1 MTHQISDHVID
12 TARSTDLVRLA
23 ERYGVMLRKE
33 SAASWCGPCPA
44 CGGGEDRFWI
54 RDNRYKCR
62 VCGATGDAIAFVQL
76 RERCDFPEAVARLT
90 GHATNGTPAKPLN
103 IPAAPPPQPK
113 RTGPDA
119 KWTAKATE
127 IADEAATSL
136 FTDPYAEAGREYL
149 LQRGIEPLAWA
160 EFKLGYRPDVP
171 LPGTWDTEKREY
183 IAGRKPAIV
192 IPWYRGGQV
201 AAIRYRFLETH
212 TYGNAQDKLTE
223 AKQTA
228 QPGSTFAGLLYG
240 GHALPSYTPLP
251 TAHSDEKRA
260 ENYRTLVICEGE
272 LNAISIWQV
281 TEPWRWD
288 VLSLGSESAKL
299 SQAAIDYARQF
310 GRVLVWMDRAPVA
323 RDLVALLMPLA
334 FGVNS
339 PAREGGGKLDAND
352 LLQLGKLGEFLATVR
367 MRACKSQEERMGFY
381 CDLMDASNGLAGLG
395 EGILR
400 IAKGLKNG

>member
-1 MTHQISDHVID
+1 MTTIPDHTIEA
-12 TARSTDLVRLA
+12 ARATDLVQLA
-23 ERYGVMLRKE
+23 QRYGVELRKE
-33 SAASWCGPCPA
+33 SASSWCGPCPQ
-44 CGGGEDRFWI
+44 CGGSDRFWI
-54 RDNRYKCR
+54 RDNRYQCR
-62 VCGATGDAIAFVQL
+62 QCGMTGDAIEFIQL
-76 RERCDFPEAVARLT
+76 RERCNFQDAIAMLT
-90 GHATNGTPAKPLN
+90 GHAANGTPATPLN
-103 IPAAPPPQPK
+103 IPPAPPAPK
-113 RTGPDA
+113 RQPPDA
-119 KWTAKATE
+119 KWTAKATQ
-127 IADEAATSL
+127 IADEAAARL
-136 FTDPYAEAGREYL
+136 FTDPYAEIGREYL
-149 LQRGIEPLAWA
+149 LQRGIEPHAW
-160 EFKLGYRPDVP
+160 ERFRLGFRPDVP
-171 LPGTWDTEKREY
+171 LPGTWDSEKREY

-212 TYGNAQDKLTE
+212 TYGNAQDKLQT

-228 QPGSTFAGLLYG
+228 QPGSTFTGLLYG
-240 GHALPSYTPLP
+240 GHALPSYTTLP
-251 TAHSDEKRA
+251 VAHSDEKRA

-299 SQAAIDYARQF
+299 SQAAIDYARNF

-352 LLQLGKLGEFLATVR
+352 LLRLGKLGEFLATVR
-367 MRACKSQEERMGFY
+367 MRACRSQEERMGFRY
-381 CDLMDASNGLAGLG
+381 DLQDAMGTLQGLESGTQRVYESLT
-395 EGILR
+395 
-400 IAKGLKNG
+400 KGQ